1 VRAST
6 TSASDEL
13 RAWQVTALEAM
24 GTWQSGPFLISAA
37 PGAGK
42 TRPAI
47 EVARDLL
54 ARGLAD
60 RVVVACPTTPLTR
73 QWAAAAGRMGL
84 QLVPDAPELVPPRD
98 FHGVAVTYAKVA
110 SVAARWAR
118 QCTGTT
124 LVVADEAHHLGEEL
138 AWGEG
143 FALAFRNAARWL
155 LLSGTPFR
163 SDTTPIPGVRYDAE
177 GVAVADISYTYADA
191 VRDGVCRPVTFIP
204 YDGTLQW
211 RSGEDVIEAGFDTV
225 LTAREASRRYRT
237 AISAELADGLPRIL
251 AAAHAR
257 LLEARAGGHKDAGGL
272 VVAADSDHARKIARL
287 LKDVSGRSPTVVLH
301 AEAGA
306 HKKLAAFTA
315 SRDAWIVAVNMV
327 SEGVDIPRLRVGVY
341 ASAAKTPLI
350 FRQVVGR
357 FVRTIA
363 GRPAD
368 MSWLYLPADPVLR
381 RHAAD
386 VEGELRHVL
395 RRRDAG
401 DEELFE
407 ERDERRETERSE
419 TPEFVAL
426 SADVSPTSQMSLF
439 GGPAVVAPVAPAV
452 PAMPA
457 FAPAVPDIPAPSASR
472 LSAFE
477 QRAIL
482 RDKRHR
488 LVADLGR
495 RDRRPHREIN
505 AWLNQ
510 AVGVARVED
519 ATIEQLQ
526 RSVDLLLDELT
537 GRPAGRAARR

>member
-1 VRAST
+1 
-6 TSASDEL
+6 
-13 RAWQVTALEAM
+13 
-24 GTWQSGPFLISAA
+24 
-37 PGAGK
+37 
-42 TRPAI
+42 
-47 EVARDLL
+47 
-54 ARGLAD
+54 
-60 RVVVACPTTPLTR
+60 
-73 QWAAAAGRMGL
+73 
-84 QLVPDAPELVPPRD
+84 
-98 FHGVAVTYAKVA
+98 
-110 SVAARWAR
+110 
-118 QCTGTT
+118 
-124 LVVADEAHHLGEEL
+124 
-138 AWGEG
+138 
-143 FALAFRNAARWL
+143 
-155 LLSGTPFR
+155 
-163 SDTTPIPGVRYDAE
+163 
-177 GVAVADISYTYADA
+177 
-191 VRDGVCRPVTFIP
+191 
-204 YDGTLQW
+204 
-211 RSGEDVIEAGFDTV
+211 
-225 LTAREASRRYRT
+225 
-237 AISAELADGLPRIL
+237 
-251 AAAHAR
+251 
-257 LLEARAGGHKDAGGL
+257 
-272 VVAADSDHARKIARL
+272 
-287 LKDVSGRSPTVVLH
+287 
-301 AEAGA
+301 
-306 HKKLAAFTA
+306 
-315 SRDAWIVAVNMV
+315 
-327 SEGVDIPRLRVGVY
+327 
-341 ASAAKTPLI
+341 
-350 FRQVVGR
+350 
-357 FVRTIA
+357 
-363 GRPAD
+363 